1 MGKKSDVSL
10 QTLAEFI
17 RDLVYDDFSGNL
29 RWSLS
34 VIHPKTDDGDVGF
47 SGGIWTDYQKAKN
60 QMSISFGF
68 SDTKGI
74 YNFKAW
80 INSSEIRFS
89 FGENPTFE
97 DFKKTAERIFI
108 DEEFCIKTKT
118 PYERTRDK
126 VYATGN
132 RWAKENFDA
141 THNQRE
147 GYTVYTRCQKCGKK
161 LTDSE
166 SMRRGYGP
174 ECWSQISGISS
185 ADSVGSVD
193 EAELP
198 GQMTIFD
205 FPDAIPDGG
214 MNG

>member
-1 MGKKSDVSL
+1 MSKKSDVSL

-17 RDLVYDDFSGNL
+17 RDLVYDDFSRNL

-89 FGENPTFE
+89 FGENPMFE
-97 DFKKTAERIFI
+97 DFKKAAERIFI

-141 THNQRE
+141 THN
-147 GYTVYTRCQKCGKK
+147 
-161 LTDSE
+161 
-166 SMRRGYGP
+166 
-174 ECWSQISGISS
+174 
-185 ADSVGSVD
+185 
-193 EAELP
+193 
-198 GQMTIFD
+198 
-205 FPDAIPDGG
+205 
-214 MNG
+214 

>member
-17 RDLVYDDFSGNL
+17 RDLVYDDFSRNL

-108 DEEFCIKTKT
+108 DEEF
-118 PYERTRDK
+118 
-126 VYATGN
+126 A
-132 RWAKENFDA
+132 
-141 THNQRE
+141 
-147 GYTVYTRCQKCGKK
+147 
-161 LTDSE
+161 
-166 SMRRGYGP
+166 
-174 ECWSQISGISS
+174 
-185 ADSVGSVD
+185 
-193 EAELP
+193 
-198 GQMTIFD
+198 
-205 FPDAIPDGG
+205 
-214 MNG
+214 

>member
-17 RDLVYDDFSGNL
+17 RDLVYDDFSRNL

-118 PYERTRDK
+118 PYERTRDVCSLDLNLGCLITRK
-126 VYATGN
+126 RRSDSMEDHCVACGEVIPEGRQVCPICN
-132 RWAKENFDA
+132 REYIK
-141 THNQRE
+141 
-147 GYTVYTRCQKCGKK
+147 Y
-161 LTDSE
+161 
-166 SMRRGYGP
+166 
-174 ECWSQISGISS
+174 I
-185 ADSVGSVD
+185 
-193 EAELP
+193 
-198 GQMTIFD
+198 
-205 FPDAIPDGG
+205 
-214 MNG
+214 